1 MKMLYTREGTESAL
15 NTQRKPISET
25 VIRKSEI

>member
-1 MKMLYTREGTESAL
+1 MLYTREGTESAL

-25 VIRKSEI
+25 VIRKSEM